1 MPKKKLTPEQEKE
14 IKLLQA
20 SNEMYERA
28 KEETKLRGTNQ
39 AVRRIE
45 IAQEEV
51 QQKMKSIMNGDISK
65 LEIPKEEIPPIKIEH
80 KPIVETEDAQNN
92 LENPNF
98 FENPDKADSD
108 SIFDI
113 LENHKKEEE
122 NKIKRK

>member
-1 MPKKKLTPEQEKE
+1 MAAKKKLTPEQEKE

-51 QQKMKSIMNGDISK
+51 QQKMKSIMNGDIS
-65 LEIPKEEIPPIKIEH
+65 
-80 KPIVETEDAQNN
+80 D
-92 LENPNF
+92 
-98 FENPDKADSD
+98 
-108 SIFDI
+108 
-113 LENHKKEEE
+113 
-122 NKIKRK
+122 RKSVV